1 MIFKVHVEKHLNLI
15 PCKGKLVKGFVLRAE
30 KQQQQNNIFEIP
42 EKRDSKRYC
51 DKNRRN
57 KEASHKRK
65 GTKATNADIVTWTM

>member
-1 MIFKVHVEKHLNLI
+1 MTFKVHVEKHLNLI

-51 DKNRRN
+51 N
-57 KEASHKRK
+57 KK
-65 GTKATNADIVTWTM
+65 